1 MRRLSRLLSDVVD
14 EAEFWLPALGLLLIG
29 IGILVT
35 ILHVLARAR

>member
-14 EAEFWLPALGLLLIG
+14 EAEFWLSALGLLLIG